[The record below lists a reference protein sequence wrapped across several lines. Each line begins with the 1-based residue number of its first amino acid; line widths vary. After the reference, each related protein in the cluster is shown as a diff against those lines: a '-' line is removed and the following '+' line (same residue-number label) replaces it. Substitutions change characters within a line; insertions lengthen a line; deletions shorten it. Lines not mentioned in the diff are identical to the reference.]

1 MDIYYK
7 PNKTHMCLPVS
18 SNCPKH
24 CKKIYLGTLA
34 RRICTIF
41 ENTEVKMKHLENL
54 KLNCNKYEYPK
65 QLAEFGINNDLN
77 ITLQQLRTPKTISN
91 DNSRQFITAYSPNNP

>member
-7 PNKTHMCLPVS
+7 PNKTRMCLPVS

-24 CKKIYLGTLA
+24 CKIYIPFTLA
-34 RRICTIF
+34 RRIYTIV
-41 ENTEVKMKHLENL
+41 ENTEVKMTHLENL

-65 QLAEFGINNDLN
+65 QLAEFGINNDLS
-77 ITLQQLRTPKTISN
+77 ITLR
-91 DNSRQFITAYSPNNP
+91 